1 MTHSIIPASLP
12 DLSELITEL
21 EGLMRSGA
29 EGRNQALAQL
39 QDMTEDKRAE
49 VVRATVNEMGGTLLH
64 VAAYEN
70 EAVLVRALINWGAD
84 IEAQDRD
91 QERPLHWAATG
102 NAQNSLSTLL
112 AADADKEATDRYQ
125 ETPLMKATIG
135 GCLYTFLGLLE
146 AGADRFRQHAGGVNT
161 MQLAMMH
168 PALADVL
175 SAWEVKAVIRNVIQQ
190 RQATP

>member
-1 MTHSIIPASLP
+1 MTQSITPATSP
-12 DLSELITEL
+12 DLSELVTEL
-21 EGLMRSGA
+21 EGLMRNGA

-39 QDMTEDKRAE
+39 QDMTEDKRSE
-49 VVRATVNEMGGTLLH
+49 VVRAAINEMGGTLLH

-70 EAVLVRALINWGAD
+70 DTGLVKALIKWGAD

-102 NAQNSLSTLL
+102 NAQNSLLTLL
-112 AADADKEATDRYQ
+112 AAGADKEAIDRYQ

-135 GCLYTFLGLLE
+135 GCPYTFLGLLE
-146 AGADRFRQHAGGVNT
+146 AGADRFRQHSGGVNT
-161 MQLAMMH
+161 MQLATMH
-168 PALADVL
+168 PAFDDVL
-175 SAWEVKAVIRNVIQQ
+175 RAWGAKEVIRNVIQQ